1 MSRGDDLDV
10 LAQVAALPGVSEAA
24 NAAREAVDQ
33 LLWDRAVLARSAQI
47 ITESRIRGAHAS
59 ASLDG
64 VDADLDGVR
73 SGSLVDDSPLGRALA
88 AALRLSDEVP
98 SLVASFRTSPPQA
111 LAAAHAVTAI
121 EFVAD
126 DELGRPRRSP
136 VADDPIRLGIVVD
149 PEECA
154 ARLRSLSAVLT
165 APTTASA
172 PVVAAIAHAEIAV
185 IAPFAWGS
193 GLIARAATRLTL
205 ASRGVD
211 PDGLGVPEVGMRSLG
226 RSAYV
231 KALREYAGGTPEG
244 VAAWIVHHSEAIRLG
259 ARAAV

>member
-1 MSRGDDLDV
+1 MSRGNDLDV

-88 AALRLSDEVP
+88 AALRLSDELP
-98 SLVASFRTSPPQA
+98 SLVATFRTSPPQA

-121 EFVAD
+121 EFD
-126 DELGRPRRSP
+126 DDALAELFGSASGPAGKYLKRQGLKVQRRAKRNCP
-136 VADDPIRLGIVVD
+136 VDTG
-149 PEECA
+149 
-154 ARLRSLSAVLT
+154 RLRSSITEALGSDSQGLVERIGTDVRWCDEGPRRQL
-165 APTTASA
+165 
-172 PVVAAIAHAEIAV
+172 HARRTEE
-185 IAPFAWGS
+185 
-193 GLIARAATRLTL
+193 
-205 ASRGVD
+205 SREDQV
-211 PDGLGVPEVGMRSLG
+211 
-226 RSAYV
+226 
-231 KALREYAGGTPEG
+231 
-244 VAAWIVHHSEAIRLG
+244 G
-259 ARAAV
+259 AR